1 MGFASSPRNERSL
14 QTTRRAEPEHFFS
27 GSRAGSPAR
36 SSKDLCSTIER
47 RILDME
53 MMRVRFVHTLLLI
66 ALLLPLILPVLIPV
80 TYAQNYY
87 LRVRLDSATLNGQSL
102 STSNPELRVN
112 PGSRITGT
120 VTITVENVQPGS
132 WITPVIWVT
141 SWERGT
147 VSNGRVRV
155 IADDI
160 RSTRQFTVNIDVT
173 APSSPGTYYIGFFA
187 GWAHDADDVASNH
200 HPPNYGDG
208 DDVWDMPAQGWE
220 EVISNG
226 QASTG
231 PYRMPGRAIRIVV
244 VQQQQGTLQHFDLD
258 YHGTPPNSDGNDQTT
273 VTVSPCS
280 RLTLFFYYREGNAG
294 NNYIIRVYAEWD
306 KNIFIANSDNN
317 EAGPESDGREIGGFR
332 WDVEDYTVPC
342 TPGTYKVRVVYRAST
357 TPPTWDSYDRLLAEG
372 TVIVVQQQEEY
383 EIQFINDDG
392 SADFGFVAAPGTI
405 AAVKFVCITPSP
417 CQILKMMFYV
427 WGEMK
432 PVNVLVLDSDFKPIF
447 SRVVDPKEGWFT
459 VDISDANV
467 IVGGTQS
474 FYIGFQ
480 WTSPPSRPWLGVD
493 TTPPHHG
500 QSYLGSVGNPGQPK
514 SGEDYMIRVQVK
526 VSGHLVYRTQIE
538 ELQKKVSDLTGRLQS
553 TMVQLEE
560 ALRSLDLT
568 KNALEEERRQRAAI
582 QADLNKTRAEL
593 QRTREILDARNRM
606 ISELLYALE
615 EADERASTYLWLL
628 QLTMGVAA
636 VTAVVASSILLLRR
650 RRSSTI
656 TVPATQPLEQRPS
669 SEELEIRRLTTEG
682 EATGH
687 MAEETVSREIVD
699 ERRKLMVSKYLDFLQ
714 KLELTYRDG
723 RISKEVYERLRS
735 EYLGRLK
742 ELGYDTAKLEQQG

>member
-1 MGFASSPRNERSL
+1 MERV
-14 QTTRRAEPEHFFS
+14 
-27 GSRAGSPAR
+27 
-36 SSKDLCSTIER
+36 
-47 RILDME
+47 
-53 MMRVRFVHTLLLI
+53 RVRFVHTLLLI

-87 LRVRLDSATLNGQSL
+87 LRVRLDSATLNGQGL

-112 PGSRITGT
+112 PGSRISGT
-120 VTITVENVQPGS
+120 VVITVENVQPGS

-160 RSTRQFTVNIDVT
+160 RSTTSFKFVIDVT
-173 APSSPGTYYIGFFA
+173 APNSPGTYYIGFFA
-187 GWAHDADDVASNH
+187 GWMYNADEVASND

-220 EVISNG
+220 EVIRNG

-244 VQQQQGTLQHFDLD
+244 QQQEGTLQHFDLD
-258 YHGTPPNSDGNDQTT
+258 YFGVPPNSDGNDQATITT
-273 VTVSPCS
+273 GPCS
-280 RLTLFFYYREGNAG
+280 SHTLFFYYREGNTG
-294 NNYIIRVYAEWD
+294 NPYIIRIYPEWD
-306 KNIFIANSDNN
+306 KNNFIANSDGN
-317 EAGPESDGREIGGFR
+317 EAYPESDGREIGGSR
-332 WDVEDYTVPC
+332 WDVETYTVPC

-372 TVIVVQQQEEY
+372 IIIVQATVQVEEY
-383 EIQFINDDG
+383 VKQIIYDDG

-405 AAVKFVCITPSP
+405 AAVKFVCNTKSP
-417 CQILKMMFYV
+417 CQILKMMFNV

-500 QSYLGSVGNPGQPK
+500 QSYLGSVGNLGQPK

-526 VSGHLVYRTQIE
+526 VSEHLVYRTKIE

-553 TMVQLEE
+553 TMAKLEE
-560 ALRSLDLT
+560 ALRSLDQV
-568 KNALEEERRQRAAI
+568 KNSLEEEHRQRTAIQAELDKALADRAAI
-582 QADLNKTRAEL
+582 RAEL
-593 QRTREILDARNRM
+593 IEA
-606 ISELLYALE
+606 LYALGKAE
-615 EADERASTYLWLL
+615 KEASTYLWWL
-628 QLTMGVAA
+628 QLTVVVAV
-636 VTAVVASSILLLRR
+636 VTAVVVSSILLLRR

-669 SEELEIRRLTTEG
+669 AAEPEIHRLTTEG

-714 KLELTYRDG
+714 KLELAYRNG

-735 EYLGRLK
+735 EYMGRLK

>member
-1 MGFASSPRNERSL
+1 
-14 QTTRRAEPEHFFS
+14 
-27 GSRAGSPAR
+27 
-36 SSKDLCSTIER
+36 
-47 RILDME
+47 ME

-87 LRVRLDSATLNGQSL
+87 LRVRLDDANLNRQVL

-112 PGSRITGT
+112 PGSRISGI

-187 GWAHDADDVASNH
+187 GWMYNADEVASND

-244 VQQQQGTLQHFDLD
+244 QQQTVQGTLQHFDLD
-258 YHGTPPNSDGNDQTT
+258 YFGAPPSSDGNDQATITT
-273 VTVSPCS
+273 GPCS
-280 RLTLFFYYREGNAG
+280 SHTLFFYYREGNTG
-294 NNYIIRVYAEWD
+294 NPYIIRIYPEWD
-306 KNIFIANSDNN
+306 KNNFIANSDGN
-317 EAGPESDGREIGGFR
+317 EAYPESDGREIGGFR
-332 WDVEDYTVPC
+332 WDVETYTVPC

-372 TVIVVQQQEEY
+372 IIIVQATVQVEEY
-383 EIQFINDDG
+383 VKQIIYDDG

-405 AAVKFVCITPSP
+405 AAVKFVCNTSSP

-427 WGEMK
+427 WGEIQH
-432 PVNVLVLDSDFKPIF
+432 VNVLVLDSDFKPIF
-447 SRVVDPKEGWFT
+447 SRVVVYPKEGWLT

-526 VSGHLVYRTQIE
+526 VSEHLVYRTQIE

-553 TMVQLEE
+553 TMAKLEE
-560 ALRSLDLT
+560 ALRSLDLM
-568 KNALEEERRQRAAI
+568 KNSLEEERRQRAAI
-582 QADLNKTRAEL
+582 QAELDKALADL
-593 QRTREILDARNRM
+593 QRAREALDARERM
-606 ISELLYALE
+606 ISGLLYALE
-615 EADERASTYLWLL
+615 EADERASTYLWWLR
-628 QLTMGVAA
+628 LTVVVAA
-636 VTAVVASSILLLRR
+636 VTAVVVPSILMLRR
-650 RRSSTI
+650 RRSSAI
-656 TVPATQPLEQRPS
+656 TVPATQPLEQHPS

-682 EATGH
+682 EGTGH

-723 RISKEVYERLRS
+723 RISKEAYERLRS
-735 EYLGRLK
+735 EYMGRLK
-742 ELGYDTAKLEQQG
+742 ELGYDTTKLEQQG